1 MEKSAVI
8 SELETIF
15 RDYFD
20 DPDLELT
27 PETSQETIEDW
38 DSLAQISLLV
48 AIEKHFQ
55 VRFSM
60 NQAAV
65 RSSGSLA
72 MMISGKGFRNGAYEA
87 ENRRCEVFFALCDDA
102 GDLSD
107 AVWGRCM
114 DFSVRT
120 GSAAG
125 TVPVSAFGA
134 FHGEGGARA
143 FIEGK
148 EA

>member
-60 NQAAV
+60 NQAAE
-65 RSSGSLA
+65 LKTF
-72 MMISGKGFRNGAYEA
+72 GKIT
-87 ENRRCEVFFALCDDA
+87 DA
-102 GDLSD
+102 ILN
-107 AVWGRCM
+107 M
-114 DFSVRT
+114 
-120 GSAAG
+120 AG
-125 TVPVSAFGA
+125 
-134 FHGEGGARA
+134 
-143 FIEGK
+143 
-148 EA
+148 